1 MKSKKKLK
9 SLYKKFNEKLE
20 FLKVYKFFRNTC
32 LRLRINIERSIRFEL
47 MLVIGICFLISFT
60 FYNFTDVLLKKEYHN
75 PEVFYD
81 YESTEK
87 EANMLL
93 NELERNENL
102 EISDSKEIEEILNSP
117 IYNNSKVYI
126 TNTDGKVIFKTS
138 NVYEETI
145 DIYSVFRDIISNE
158 NNTSNAARERV
169 HIMPLKVGDSRLYL
183 IYSKVPKAEIV
194 YNTVEM
200 SNSSL
205 ALSLTLIIFIISF
218 VVITNNKMK
227 YLDEIAGGLKIIA
240 NGNLNYR
247 IEEKG
252 RDEIR
257 KIANNINNMA
267 KEIGEKIQA
276 EREAE
281 KTKTDLITNVSHDL
295 RTPLT
300 SIMGYIGLVKEGRYQ
315 NKEEMNEYL
324 GIAHNKAQKLNLLI
338 EDLFE
343 YTKLNNNAIKF
354 CKEKVNLCELLSQLI
369 DEMTPILDENSIIMN
384 KKFDVDKAYVLI
396 DVVKML
402 RVFENLIMNAIKYS
416 IKPGK
421 IIVGLYQK
429 DDYITFVCRNNGEHI
444 SKEKLDKVF
453 DRFYRVDESRNTTTG
468 GTGLGLAI
476 CKNIINL
483 HEGKIWAEC
492 IGDNISFYV
501 KLKLE
506 NLE

>member
-1 MKSKKKLK
+1 MKNKLK
-9 SLYKKFNEKLE
+9 YLYIKCNETLERFKLYKFI
-20 FLKVYKFFRNTC
+20 RNTC
-32 LRLRINIERSIRFEL
+32 FRLRGNIERSIRFEL
-47 MLVIGICFLISFT
+47 MLVIGACFLISFV
-60 FYNFTDVLLKKEYHN
+60 FYNFTDILLKKEYRN

-93 NELERNENL
+93 RELEKTEQLQIDN
-102 EISDSKEIEEILNSP
+102 SKDIEKILNSP
-117 IYNNSKVYI
+117 IYKNSKVYI

-145 DIYSVFRDIISNE
+145 DIYSVFRDIISDKNDT
-158 NNTSNAARERV
+158 NNTSRERV
-169 HIMPLKVGDSRLYL
+169 QIMPLEINDTRLYL

-200 SNSSL
+200 TNSSL
-205 ALSLTLIIFIISF
+205 ALSLTFIVFIISF

-227 YLDEIAGGLKIIA
+227 YLDEIASGLKVIA
-240 NGNLNYR
+240 NGNLNHR
-247 IEEKG
+247 IDENGK
-252 RDEIR
+252 DEIR

-300 SIMGYIGLVKEGRYQ
+300 SIMGYIGLVKENRFKD
-315 NKEEMNEYL
+315 NEEMNEYL
-324 GIAHNKAQKLNLLI
+324 NIAYNKAEKLNILI

-343 YTKLNNNAIKF
+343 YTKLNNNGMKLN
-354 CKEKVNLCELLSQLI
+354 KEKINLVELLSQLI
-369 DEMTPILDENSIIMN
+369 DEMTHIVNENSLTIN
-384 KKFDVDKAYVLI
+384 KKFDVDKIYVCI

-402 RVFENLIMNAIKYS
+402 RVFENLIMNAVKYS
-416 IKPGK
+416 IKHGE

-429 DDYITFVCRNNGEHI
+429 ENYITFVCRNKGEYI
-444 SKEKLDKVF
+444 SEEKLGKIF
-453 DRFYRVDESRNTTTG
+453 DRFYRIDESRNTNTG
-468 GTGLGLAI
+468 GSGLGLAI
-476 CKNIINL
+476 SKNIITL
-483 HEGKIWAEC
+483 HEGEIWAEC
-492 IGDNISFYV
+492 IENDISFYV
-501 KLKLE
+501 NLKIE
-506 NLE
+506 NS

>member
-1 MKSKKKLK
+1 MKSKKKFK
-9 SLYKKFNEKLE
+9 DLYERYGEKLVA
-20 FLKVYKFFRNTC
+20 LRIYKFFRSIC

-47 MLVIGICFLISFT
+47 MLVIGVCFLLSFT
-60 FYNFTDVLLKKEYHN
+60 FYNFTDVLLRKEYRN

-93 NELERNENL
+93 KELERTEHL
-102 EISDSKEIEEILNSP
+102 KIDDSKDIAKILNSP
-117 IYNNSKVYI
+117 MYNNSKVYI
-126 TNTDGKVIFKTS
+126 TNTEGTVIFKTS

-158 NNTSNAARERV
+158 NETNNTARERI
-169 HIMPLKVGDSRLYL
+169 HIMPLKMDNTRLYL

-205 ALSLTLIIFIISF
+205 ALSLTFIIFIISF

-227 YLDEIAGGLKIIA
+227 YLDEIACGLKTIA

-276 EREAE
+276 ERDAE

-300 SIMGYIGLVKEGRYQ
+300 SIMGYIGLVREDRYK

-324 GIAHNKAQKLNLLI
+324 NIAYNKAQKLNILI

-343 YTKLNNNAIKF
+343 YTKLNNNGMKLI
-354 CKEKVNLCELLSQLI
+354 KEKVNLCELLSQLI
-369 DEMTPILDENSIIMN
+369 EEMTPIVDENLVSIN
-384 KKFDVDKAYVLI
+384 KKFDIDKAYVFI
-396 DVVKML
+396 DIVKML
-402 RVFENLIMNAIKYS
+402 RVFENLIMNAVKYS
-416 IKPGK
+416 IKPGE
-421 IIVGLYQK
+421 IIIGLYQK
-429 DDYITFVCRNNGEHI
+429 DDYITFVCRNKGEYI

-453 DRFYRVDESRNTTTG
+453 DRFYRVDESRNTNTG
-468 GTGLGLAI
+468 GSGLGLAI
-476 CKNIINL
+476 SKNIINL

-492 IGDNISFYV
+492 IDDNISFYV
-501 KLKLE
+501 NLKIE
-506 NLE
+506 NS